1 MHSALATRDLTC
13 HTHFFGTDMCHWL
26 NTNVGLAIACIVGI
40 VSVVIFLILTLLTA
54 IRRRTRTPTLRPLLL
69 PVSSSSF
76 PPPPPSQ
83 DQGPPQLPPLYTYA
97 AQPQAQ
103 APPYPFVGQGMD
115 QMAERQEFGQ
125 VVQGYNPNVQQP
137 PLGDVAYANQIPL
150 WNRGAYAV

>member
-69 PVSSSSF
+69 PH
-76 PPPPPSQ
+76 
-83 DQGPPQLPPLYTYA
+83 QGPPQLPPLYTYA